1 MQSEMRDKCR
11 VVAVSALLKC
21 GYTPSGT
28 FPMSKP
34 YHKEEERRQLMKPNK
49 NIQLQSQATKIWLS
63 NSTIS

>member
-34 YHKEEERRQLMKPNK
+34 YHKEEERRQLMKPN
-49 NIQLQSQATKIWLS
+49 
-63 NSTIS
+63 